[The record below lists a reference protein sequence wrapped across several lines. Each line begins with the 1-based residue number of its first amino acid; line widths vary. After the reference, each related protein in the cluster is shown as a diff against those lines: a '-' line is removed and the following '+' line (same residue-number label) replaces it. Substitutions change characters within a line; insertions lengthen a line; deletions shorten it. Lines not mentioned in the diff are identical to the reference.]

1 MSIHYKF
8 KSSTTSDTVKFDGL
22 HISVS
27 ELKSAICQQKK
38 LGKGKDSEL
47 QIRDAD
53 TLELY
58 GDDAALIPK
67 NTSLIVQRVPNPH
80 YSKHGRGGG
89 AGNGPGDDGAPFDP
103 TLGGAGL
110 PDPRVF
116 RGELTTDDPDATEED
131 KIRAMMIQSTQDYDP
146 SR

>member
-8 KSSTTSDTVKFDGL
+8 KSTTTSDTVKFDGL

-58 GDDAALIPK
+58 ADDGALIPK

-80 YSKHGRGGG
+80 YSKHARQ
-89 AGNGPGDDGAPFDP
+89 AAAAEEA
-103 TLGGAGL
+103 LGLVHLSGAGL
-110 PDPRVF
+110 PDPGVF
-116 RGELTTDDPDATEED
+116 RGEMTTDDPDVSEED
-131 KIRAMMIQSTQDYDP
+131 RIRAMMIQSTQEYDP